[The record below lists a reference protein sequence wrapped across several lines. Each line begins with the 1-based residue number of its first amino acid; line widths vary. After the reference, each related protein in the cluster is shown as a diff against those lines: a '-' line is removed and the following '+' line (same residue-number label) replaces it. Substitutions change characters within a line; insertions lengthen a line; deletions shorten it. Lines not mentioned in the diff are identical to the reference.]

1 MAAPSF
7 ALFALAYYVLAG
19 LGVNL
24 AYHRVLSHRSLHL
37 PKWLERA
44 LVTIGLPAGTP
55 VQWAGTHRYH
65 HATADTALDPHSPVQ
80 RGFLYAHVGLVPPLG
95 ESSAVPCL
103 RRWRT
108 GADAGRRVD
117 ASPHQSRAQCAR
129 GGCVCGPLVSLHQ
142 PTVALCG
149 RHASARWDFALA
161 GSSMVGAAGVLGIWL
176 TLVALYNAGDA
187 IDSVAHVFG
196 PKLEKQQDESRN
208 SAWMGILVAPGSLRR
223 KTKTPTTALVLLGAS
238 GARGRAQLVTRKEAQ
253 RLWRA

>member
-80 RGFLYAHVGLVPPLG
+80 RGFLYAHVGWYLRSGNPVLCFAYAAGGPARMLVDAWMRPRTNQEHNALA
-95 ESSAVPCL
+95 EDVSADRWYRFISRPWPYAVAMHL
-103 RRWRT
+103 HAGISLWLARRWWGPPVFWESGSRWWRFTMRAMRLTAWRT
-108 GADAGRRVD
+108 CSDP
-117 ASPHQSRAQCAR
+117 S
-129 GGCVCGPLVSLHQ
+129 
-142 PTVALCG
+142 
-149 RHASARWDFALA
+149 
-161 GSSMVGAAGVLGIWL
+161 
-176 TLVALYNAGDA
+176 
-187 IDSVAHVFG
+187 
-196 PKLEKQQDESRN
+196 SRN
-208 SAWMGILVAPGSLRR
+208 NRTNHETAHGWAFSSPPDLFEERPRHRQPRLSCSALPV
-223 KTKTPTTALVLLGAS
+223 
-238 GARGRAQLVTRKEAQ
+238 RAAEH
-253 RLWRA
+253 